1 MPLEYNKIKEN
12 IENCIDQTNLK
23 NFKKI
28 HIGKVRDAYEKNGKR
43 IIITTDR
50 QSAFDKIVGL
60 VPFKGEVLNRLAL
73 FWFEKTSH
81 IIKNHIISSPNA
93 NTIITENIKI
103 FPVEFVI
110 RAYMTGTTN
119 TSIWINYKNGVRN
132 FCGNKLP
139 DNLKK
144 NDKLPEIIFTPT
156 TKIDKGHDEPISKQE
171 IIDKKLM
178 TEEDIN
184 FVEKKALE
192 LFKFG
197 SDHCAKNNCILVDT
211 KYEFGKNE
219 KGEIVL
225 ADEIHTPD
233 SSRFWEKSSYE
244 ENIKNNLEPKGFDK
258 ETIRKW
264 IASKCDP
271 YVTDPLPKVQENI
284 IIELSMLYQEVYE
297 IITKKKFIPE
307 NSDLENI
314 IDKV

>member
-1 MPLEYNKIKEN
+1 MPMKYDEIKEQLCKCINETN
-12 IENCIDQTNLK
+12 IQNLE
-23 NFKKI
+23 KI
-28 HIGKVRDAYEKNGKR
+28 HTGKVRDTYKKGAKR

-50 QSAFDKIVGL
+50 QSAFDKMVGL
-60 VPFKGEVLNRLAL
+60 IPFKGEVLNKLAL
-73 FWFEKTSH
+73 FWFEKTKH

-93 NTIITENIKI
+93 NTIVTENVKI
-103 FPVEFVI
+103 FPVEFVV
-110 RAYMTGTTN
+110 RAYITGTTN
-119 TSIWINYKNGVRN
+119 TSIWVNYKNGIRN

-144 NDKLPEIIFTPT
+144 NDKLPEIIFTPS
-156 TKIDKGHDEPISKQE
+156 TKIDKGHDESISKKE
-171 IIDKKLM
+171 IIDKGLM

-184 FVEKKALE
+184 FVEKKAFE

-197 SDHCAKNNCILVDT
+197 SDHCEKNNCILVDT

-264 IASKCDP
+264 LASKCDP
-271 YVTDPLPKVQENI
+271 YKTDPLPEVPEKI
-284 IIELSMLYQEVYE
+284 IIELSMLYQEIYE
-297 IITKKKFIPE
+297 IITNEKFIPE
-307 NSDLENI
+307 NSNIRDLGRI
-314 IDKV
+314 L